1 MIRFN
6 QPAIVG
12 REFEYLTDAATIG
25 HLSSSGPYSIRCS
38 ELLKTSLGVP
48 DVLLTTS
55 CTDALEMT
63 ALMMDLGPGDTVIVP
78 SYTFTST
85 ALAFARQ
92 GVNLR
97 FADIEPVRL
106 GIDPAGV
113 ESLIDETVR
122 AVVCVHYGGIPCDID
137 GLTEVLARY
146 PDIALIEDNAHGLF
160 GTHEGRQLGTF
171 GRFATLSFHETK
183 NFHCG
188 EGGALIVNDPADI
201 DRAHVLFDKGT
212 NRRAFMLGEVDKYTW
227 IDTGSSFGMSELQ
240 GAFLYAQ
247 LEQADAVLADRGR
260 VFSTY
265 LELLAP
271 HAATL
276 DFDLPHVPS
285 NCTNAYHL
293 FYVMMPCREAR
304 DAVLEGCRQR
314 DIFPTFH
321 YVPLHSSDAGR
332 RFTDRTTEC
341 PVTDDVSGRLLRLP
355 FYTHMAEADIETV
368 TRAVVEILTAW
379 NMR

>member
-25 HLSSSGPYSIRCS
+25 HLSSSGPYSTRCS

-85 ALAFARQ
+85 ALAF
-92 GVNLR
+92 
-97 FADIEPVRL
+97 
-106 GIDPAGV
+106 
-113 ESLIDETVR
+113 VR
-122 AVVCVHYGGIPCDID
+122 ASTCDSRTSNRYGSVSTRRGWRRSSTRRFVRSSCVHYGGIALRHRRTDR
-137 GLTEVLARY
+137 VLAEVAGHR
-146 PDIALIEDNAHGLF
+146 PHRRQRP
-160 GTHEGRQLGTF
+160 GTLRQHRGAPLGTF
-171 GRFATLSFHETK
+171 GRFSTLSFHETK
-183 NFHCG
+183 NFH
-188 EGGALIVNDPADI
+188 AV
-201 DRAHVLFDKGT
+201 RAEHHRQRPGRHRSCPRAFDKGT
-212 NRRAFMLGEVDKYTW
+212 NRRAFMLGEVDKYSW

-247 LEQADAVLADRGR
+247 LEEAEAVLADRGR

-276 DFDLPHVPS
+276 GFGLPHVPS

-293 FYVMMPCREAR
+293 FYVMMPAGRPATPCSKVVANATSSRRSTTCHSTRPTPAGGSPIAR
-304 DAVLEGCRQR
+304 PSARSPTTSADGSCGCRSTR
-314 DIFPTFH
+314 TWPKPTSKPCH
-321 YVPLHSSDAGR
+321 APWSRS
-332 RFTDRTTEC
+332 
-341 PVTDDVSGRLLRLP
+341 
-355 FYTHMAEADIETV
+355 
-368 TRAVVEILTAW
+368 
-379 NMR
+379 